1 MRVQRNLGDPTGI
14 KMTEIVKESF
24 STLFS
29 NKTVLILAVTAG
41 ILSAILSF
49 FLPTS
54 PNSLTSAGLA
64 ASPGLGLGGVVAAI
78 VLSLVIAFVSAS
90 MISAVATKSD
100 IGGAVR
106 NGSSR
111 YLWFLGTEIVVG
123 IIFVV
128 PVLLIVVPLLLLA
141 LPAIL
146 SVNGI
151 LPVALGGV
159 LAIIG
164 LILTIF
170 LLVRLIIAPVEA
182 VVGGKGP
189 IESIRS
195 SWNATKGSFFS
206 ISGVLF
212 AMGITVQVISG
223 IATAVFSAVG
233 VPAIGALIGTVF
245 GSSLTVATVLIY
257 NALGGMVPAMAK
269 K

>member
-1 MRVQRNLGDPTGI
+1 MGI
-14 KMTEIVKESF
+14 KVTEIVKESF

-29 NKTVLILAVTAG
+29 NRTVLILAVTAG
-41 ILSAILSF
+41 ILSAIQSF

-64 ASPGLGLGGVVAAI
+64 ASPGLGLGGTAAAI
-78 VLSLVIAFVSAS
+78 VIFLIGLLISAS
-90 MISAVATKSD
+90 TLSAVATKSD

-106 NGSSR
+106 NGAGR
-111 YLWFLGTEIVVG
+111 YLWLLGTEIVLG

-164 LILTIF
+164 FILTFF
-170 LLVRLIIAPVEA
+170 LLVRLSIAAVET

-189 IESIRS
+189 MESIRS

-206 ISGVLF
+206 IFGVLVV
-212 AMGITVQVISG
+212 MGIAVLVIELV
-223 IATAVFSAVG
+223 ANLVFSAVG
-233 VPAIGALIGTVF
+233 VPAIGALIGTFF
-245 GSSLTVATVLIY
+245 GYSAAVAAVLIY
-257 NALGGMVPAMAK
+257 NALGGMAPAMAK